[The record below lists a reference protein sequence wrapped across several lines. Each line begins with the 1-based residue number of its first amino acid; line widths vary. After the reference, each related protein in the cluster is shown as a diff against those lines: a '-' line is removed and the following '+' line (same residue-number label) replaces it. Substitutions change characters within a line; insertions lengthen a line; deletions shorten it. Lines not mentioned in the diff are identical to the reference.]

1 MTEQQEP
8 VQEKHQ
14 ITKEPVPIEL
24 KKPKAMF
31 IDVDGTLMSNA
42 RRTSLGVPFVKYEN
56 EINMLH
62 MDKPIDGIVALINIY
77 CRMTGLIPIFVT
89 GRMDNFD
96 GKIRDITTEQILDAL
111 PSFKQPILF
120 MRGSN
125 DFRKPVE
132 YKNSVYKEHIRPNY
146 DVVMVLDD
154 DNDVCEYFSNTHHI
168 LSLQPYFVEK
178 EVKE

>member
-1 MTEQQEP
+1 MTEQEEP
-8 VQEKHQ
+8 VQEERQ

-24 KKPKAMF
+24 KKPKAMI
-31 IDVDGTLMSNA
+31 IDIDGTLMSNV

-62 MDKPIDGIVALINIY
+62 MDKTIDGVAGLINIY
-77 CRMTGLIPIFVT
+77 CRMVGVIPIFVT
-89 GRMDNFD
+89 GRMDNFN
-96 GKIRDITTEQILDAL
+96 GRIKSITIEQIMDAL
-111 PSFKQPILF
+111 PVVKQPILF
-120 MRGSN
+120 MRGEN

-132 YKNSVYKEHIRPNY
+132 FKNSVYKEHIRPNY
-146 DVVMVLDD
+146 DVVMVIDD
-154 DNDVCEYFSNTHHI
+154 DNDVCEHFSNIHNI